1 MQSFAMHLVGQGYM
15 SIELVSACRLAR
27 LLGPLVLLAVGA
39 CSGGGPRCEDVMRYA
54 TSSTAAPIR
63 VPGDLSVPDESD
75 ALQIPNAPPLDV
87 PDPESEGECLERP
100 PEFFA
105 D

>member
-1 MQSFAMHLVGQGYM
+1 M
-15 SIELVSACRLAR
+15 SIELPAVCRLAR
-27 LLGPLVLLAVGA
+27 LLVVPLSLLAVGA
-39 CSGGGPRCEDVMRYA
+39 CSGGGARCEDVMRYA

-63 VPGDLSVPDESD
+63 VPEDLSLPDESD

-87 PDPESEGECLERP
+87 PDPEAASECLERP
-100 PEFFA
+100 PEFFE